1 MHIRWSMLHFEP
13 SFWRSNRERDGGWKE
28 LMSGLLRFGTR
39 TLVVI
44 WSLVC
49 VLAYVLV
56 EVLGEAFVGQVGALF
71 GSPIGWLVGFLHDIG
86 MVLLVLVW
94 LVVAWLIWKAGN
106 LLRR

>member
-1 MHIRWSMLHFEP
+1 MLHFEP

>member
-1 MHIRWSMLHFEP
+1 M
-13 SFWRSNRERDGGWKE
+13 
-28 LMSGLLRFGTR
+28 MSGLLRFGTR
-39 TLVVI
+39 TLVVV

-49 VLAYVLV
+49 VLAYILV
-56 EVLGEAFVGQVGALF
+56 EVLGEAFVGQVGAVF